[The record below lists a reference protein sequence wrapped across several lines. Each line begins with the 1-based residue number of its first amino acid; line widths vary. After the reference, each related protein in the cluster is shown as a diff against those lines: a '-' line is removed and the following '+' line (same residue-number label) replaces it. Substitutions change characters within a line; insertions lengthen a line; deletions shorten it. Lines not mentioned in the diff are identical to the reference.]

1 MSPVHFLSHGSIVFT
16 YTFNGCLYANVWHF
30 DICPAIYHKWLNC
43 SLMLPHIQCFC
54 FLVIFWRLF
63 MLPHIFTPRLFLCRT
78 AHGRLVMS
86 WKMHWCHISNENC
99 SIILCIIPQKGTL
112 GTSLLLCI
120 TVNKTDENLFSP
132 PSICYGGEY
141 FFMADSPYP
150 VDFEIHFSWSEAWS
164 MVIYI
169 WSACNKKHK

>member
-1 MSPVHFLSHGSIVFT
+1 MLLFPGYFLAAIYASTHFLRLPNPFM
-16 YTFNGCLYANVWHF
+16 
-30 DICPAIYHKWLNC
+30 
-43 SLMLPHIQCFC
+43 MLAYEG
-54 FLVIFWRLF
+54 
-63 MLPHIFTPRLFLCRT
+63 LFLCRT

-132 PSICYGGEY
+132 TSIYYGGEY
-141 FFMADSPYP
+141 FFMADSPHP

-169 WSACNKKHK
+169 WSACNKKQIMTRQLSTYFSRPPSKYK